1 MTTMRGFGRH
11 SLRFKFALAGIVVEV
26 IVLSAMVWNSNR
38 IAENALREVFQS
50 RVQSLIPLLNVSLTN
65 PLLQRDYATLDER
78 LGRIVQ
84 PDSLVYIEVS
94 DELNQMVAQRGAL
107 PPTSNLDATFDSTD
121 GIYNQ
126 AFDITLAGR
135 VIGHARYGLNVSVLK
150 ATQSKQRIQ
159 GMALALAAIT
169 LTFLVLVA
177 LAHVL
182 TRRLRELAQA
192 AQTIQTGDYSVRVA
206 EDGRDEVAVATQA
219 FNAMTQAIQ
228 RDISQRKLAEEKL
241 RRSEA
246 NLAITLHSIGDA
258 VIATDAWG
266 QITLMNPAAERLTG
280 WRLAEALGQPLTQ
293 VFRIINAQTRLPAAN
308 PVQLVMKS
316 GEVVG
321 LANHTALLA
330 RDGQEYQIFDSGAPI
345 RNEAGQ
351 IIGMVLVFSDVTEK
365 YRMEAMLAM
374 TAERLSLATRAGGV
388 GIWEWD
394 VIQNMSIWDNVMC
407 QLYGITADQFGGAYE
422 AWRKGVHPDDQA
434 RSDAEIQMA
443 LRGETEYN
451 TEFRVVWPDGSIH
464 TLRALAVVQ
473 RDENGQPLKMIGT
486 NWDITAHKQAEQSLQ
501 TSLKEKTALLN
512 EVHHRVKNNLQIIT
526 SLLRLE
532 SGRST
537 QPDIKA
543 VLGDMQG
550 RIRAMA
556 LLHESLYRSGSLAA
570 VDLSNYLKQLATQ
583 SFRALLADMGSV
595 QLHLDLAA
603 VKVSM
608 DLAVPCGLIVNELI
622 SNCLKHGFPDGRTGE
637 VSIVLKPLNDG
648 QWCLCVSDT
657 GLGLPDDFE
666 ARQKKSLGLQLVNS
680 LAIQLGGSL
689 KIGPGAVFAV
699 SFTVTAPAT
708 IAMEVG

>member
-1 MTTMRGFGRH
+1 
-11 SLRFKFALAGIVVEV
+11 
-26 IVLSAMVWNSNR
+26 MVWNSNR

-65 PLLQRDYATLDER
+65 PLLQRDYATLDEQ

-84 PDSLVYIEVS
+84 PDSMVYIEVS

-121 GIYNQ
+121 EIYDQ
-126 AFDITLAGR
+126 AFDIALAGR

-150 ATQSKQRIQ
+150 ATQSKLRIQ

-293 VFRIINAQTRLPAAN
+293 VFCIINAQTRLPAAN

-351 IIGMVLVFSDVTEK
+351 IIGVVLVFSDVTEK
-365 YRMEAMLAM
+365 YRTEAMLAI
-374 TAERLSLATRAGGV
+374 TAERLSLAVRAGGV

-394 VIQNMSIWDNVMC
+394 IINNRVVWDDVMYH
-407 QLYGITADQFGGAYE
+407 LYGITPNQFGAVYD
-422 AWRKGVHPDDQA
+422 AWHNSLHPDDRA
-434 RSDAEIQMA
+434 RGDEEIQMA
-443 LRGETEYN
+443 LQNKKEYS

-464 TLRALAVVQ
+464 TIRALAHIQ

-486 NWDITAHKQAEQSLQ
+486 NWDITAYKQIEHSLQ
-501 TSLKEKTALLN
+501 ASLQEKVALLN

-537 QPDIKA
+537 QPSTKA
-543 VLGDMQG
+543 VLSDMQS
-550 RIRAMA
+550 RIRTMA
-556 LLHESLYRSGSLAA
+556 LVHETLYRSGNLAA
-570 VDLSNYLKQLATQ
+570 VDMSSYLQQLATQ
-583 SFRALLADMGSV
+583 SLRAQLTDAGSV
-595 QLHLDLAA
+595 RLQLDLAS
-603 VKVSM
+603 VEVSLE
-608 DLAVPCGLIVNELI
+608 LATTCGLVVNELL
-622 SNCLKHGFPDGRTGE
+622 SNCLKHGFPGGRTGE
-637 VSIVLKPLNDG
+637 VSIMLKPLDDG
-648 QWCLCVSDT
+648 KWCLRVSDT
-657 GLGLPDDFE
+657 GVGLPADFE
-666 ARQKKSLGLQLVNS
+666 LRQQNSLGLQLVRS
-680 LAIQLGGSL
+680 LAAQLGGSL
-689 KIGPGAVFAV
+689 EVGPGAVF
-699 SFTVTAPAT
+699 TVTFALIAPASFD
-708 IAMEVG
+708 I